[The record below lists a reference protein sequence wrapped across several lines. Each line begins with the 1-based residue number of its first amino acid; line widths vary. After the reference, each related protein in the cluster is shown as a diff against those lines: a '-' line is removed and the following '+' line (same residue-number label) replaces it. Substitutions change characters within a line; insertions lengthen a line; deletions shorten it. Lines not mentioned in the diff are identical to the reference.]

1 MDQALNWRR
10 WFPNNTPF
18 IRKKASKKCWNSSMS
33 ILCLLVNFPENMCS
47 REPFESPNGI
57 LSKFRG
63 PQMLSQAA
71 QWKRGEAHHCRGPR
85 RAIYGLLTTKNPR
98 DFHEIFVWQSFSWM
112 IYGDSWNQ
120 NKGCETLNGCVS
132 KISDHSTCSWKHWIF
147 REGFCVKFWG
157 IWAYPKSSW
166 IHHVIK
172 IFFNFQQSRWITG
185 KGCKFQVR

>member
-63 PQMLSQAA
+63 PQMQSQAA

-85 RAIYGLLTTKNPR
+85 RAIYGNLWASDNQKPKR
-98 DFHEIFVWQSFSWM
+98 FSW
-112 IYGDSWNQ
+112 YFCLAKFQLDDLWWFLKSKQGVWNTQ
-120 NKGCETLNGCVS
+120 WVCLKNKRPLNLLLKTLN
-132 KISDHSTCSWKHWIF
+132 F
-147 REGFCVKFWG
+147 
-157 IWAYPKSSW
+157 
-166 IHHVIK
+166 
-172 IFFNFQQSRWITG
+172 
-185 KGCKFQVR
+185 